1 MPQPSPVAHLFY
13 HGTCGVL
20 QWGLT
25 QAGPD
30 MAVFHEFNVFD
41 LTLCGANMFGT
52 RQTFWLRG
60 FCNSPVPSSKP
71 LHEMLPLNMCLSVSR
86 RWHSFCFSAAFIP
99 WFYIA
104 PRGPD

>member
-1 MPQPSPVAHLFY
+1 MSMHQPSPVAHSSTS
-13 HGTCGVL
+13 GAL

-52 RQTFWLRG
+52 HQTAYVLQ
-60 FCNSPVPSSKP
+60 
-71 LHEMLPLNMCLSVSR
+71 
-86 RWHSFCFSAAFIP
+86 FSYAFIR
-99 WFYIA
+99 ITS
-104 PRGPD
+104 